1 MLGHLHLLY
10 SSTIP
15 RSGGLPVS
23 TEGFLGERD
32 RDDIRGVQLA
42 GRGKQRG
49 EAEGAC
55 DGAAG
60 AAGGENIRAV
70 RLDTLRK
77 WGNGEKA
84 GERVMRHVKAWMPMY
99 LLYRNRKG

>member
-10 SSTIP
+10 SSPIP

-23 TEGFLGERD
+23 PEGFLGSRD

-42 GRGKQRG
+42 GRGKQRV
-49 EAEGAC
+49 ETEGAC

-77 WGNGEKA
+77 WG
-84 GERVMRHVKAWMPMY
+84 ERRGACDEARESMDAHVSIIPK
-99 LLYRNRKG
+99 